1 MPELRVFD
9 VQTLLTMIQHPVSSI
24 EIADHDTFI
33 LCYLLEKSRVHL
45 MILPHLKNVDD
56 LSQIVARALYYLF

>member
-1 MPELRVFD
+1 MPELRIFD

-24 EIADHDTFI
+24 KIADHDTFI
-33 LCYLLEKSRVHL
+33 FSYLLEKSCVHL

-56 LSQIVARALYYLF
+56 LPQIIARALYYLF